1 MPVGS
6 SEHDLDTCVTEYVFK
21 GSLHLNDKTTTSHS
35 DFISPG
41 FGDICQVKTFYSW
54 QIFQNLGE
62 CMETKM
68 TVCAAWL

>member
-41 FGDICQVKTFYSW
+41 FGDICQVTKHFIRGKFFKTWAS
-54 QIFQNLGE
+54 
-62 CMETKM
+62 
-68 TVCAAWL
+68 AWKPK